1 MLIISHRGLW
11 NTPEQKNSREAF
23 LNSFN
28 SGYGTETDV
37 RDLNGEIVI
46 SHDIPTGG
54 ELPLSDFLDLLG
66 DKTYPIAI
74 NIKSDGLAQTLAQ
87 EFSSRKHVDWFV
99 FDMSVPDQ
107 LGHIKAGNPIFT
119 RLSEVEQSPVW
130 FDTAVG
136 VWLDAFNGEWYSND
150 LITSLLEKGKRVC
163 IVSPELHGR
172 DPSSLWERLL
182 SLPQHSGLLLCTDRP
197 LDAHKIFRSMM

>member
-11 NTPEQKNSREAF
+11 KYPEQKNSREAF

-28 SGYGTETDV
+28 SGYGTETDI
-37 RDLNGEIVI
+37 RDLNGKLVI

-54 ELPLSDFLDLLG
+54 ELAFTDFLDILG
-66 DKTYPIAI
+66 DKTYPVAL
-74 NIKSDGLAQTLAQ
+74 NIKSDGLAQKIAEEL
-87 EFSSRKHVDWFV
+87 SSRKHVDWFV

-107 LGHIKAGNPIFT
+107 LSHIKAGNPIFT
-119 RLSEVEQSPVW
+119 RLSEAEPSPVW
-130 FDTAVG
+130 LEHAVG

-150 LITSLLEKGKRVC
+150 LITRLLEKGKRVC

-182 SLPQHSGLLLCTDRP
+182 ALPRHSDLILCTDRP
-197 LDAHKIFRSMM
+197 LDAHNIFRSVM